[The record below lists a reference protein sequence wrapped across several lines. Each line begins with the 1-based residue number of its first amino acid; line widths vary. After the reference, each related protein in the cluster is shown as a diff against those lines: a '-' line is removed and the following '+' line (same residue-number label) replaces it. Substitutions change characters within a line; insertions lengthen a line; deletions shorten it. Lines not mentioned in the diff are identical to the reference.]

1 MKIHFDYLVYAAYI
15 QQSLCR
21 DASPTFLCVV
31 RTQRLQI
38 IPKPFVRWMV
48 NPGVIHFGR
57 QKKCYYKNTEQNSTR
72 TEAVAVLR
80 IPKDKFFLET

>member
-48 NPGVIHFGR
+48 NHQHESPLGTNLWH
-57 QKKCYYKNTEQNSTR
+57 Q
-72 TEAVAVLR
+72 
-80 IPKDKFFLET
+80 D